1 MTVATVTPTATDQM
15 LHQTTKMISGSNTR
29 ALATRDARELLL
41 AREPAE
47 AAFALSIV
55 VDRLPQVCGAEVGPE
70 DRCRPVLAVGG
81 LPDQEVREP
90 PLAAGADDQV
100 GVGHAARREVLADRL
115 LVDRVG
121 RYAQRRHLAHRV
133 DDIAAPAVVERHRQR
148 EPLILARQLHRR
160 AN

>member
-55 VDRLPQVCGAEVGPE
+55 LDRLPQVCGAEVGPE
-70 DRCRPVLAVGG
+70 NRGPPGLAVGG
-81 LPDQEVREP
+81 LPDQEGREP
-90 PLAAGADDQV
+90 PLARGAGYQG
-100 GVGHAARREVLADRL
+100 GV
-115 LVDRVG
+115 
-121 RYAQRRHLAHRV
+121 RH
-133 DDIAAPAVVERHRQR
+133 
-148 EPLILARQLHRR
+148 
-160 AN
+160 